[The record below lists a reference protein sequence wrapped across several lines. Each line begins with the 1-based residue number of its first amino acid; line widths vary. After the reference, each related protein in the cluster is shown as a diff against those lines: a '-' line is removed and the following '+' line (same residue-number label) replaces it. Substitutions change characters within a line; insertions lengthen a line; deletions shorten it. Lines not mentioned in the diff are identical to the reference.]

1 MADLQIINKMAKI
14 EKIKDDIISLDQI
27 ISEIPYI
34 DYETPML
41 YELYLFYN
49 KKSLTEPEI
58 EKLNKIIEV
67 MKYNQSQE
75 MNKNLDYL
83 NRDINLLSDVI

>member
-1 MADLQIINKMAKI
+1 MADLQIINRMAKI
-14 EKIKDDIISLDQI
+14 EKIKDNIISLDQI

-34 DYETPML
+34 DYENPML

-49 KKSLTEPEI
+49 KKNLTEPEI
-58 EKLNKIIEV
+58 EKLNKVIEV

-75 MNKNLDYL
+75 MKKNLDYL
-83 NRDINLLSDVI
+83 NRDINLL